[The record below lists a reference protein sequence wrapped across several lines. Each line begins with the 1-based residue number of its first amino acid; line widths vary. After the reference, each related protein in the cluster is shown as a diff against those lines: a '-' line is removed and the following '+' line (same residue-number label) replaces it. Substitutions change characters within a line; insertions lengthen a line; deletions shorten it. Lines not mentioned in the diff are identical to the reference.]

1 MTAQAQ
7 PYKCREQPARQQEV
21 TTTGAKR
28 GAPRETR
35 APGKSGRSELTN
47 EMRKTGPQGQT
58 ETDGWQKEKEGG
70 AVEAGACMQTRAC
83 TRATSAGKCVGLDVS
98 VRRTDEHTW
107 RAVRHGGKRRRLH
120 ETGSGWQGTTTH
132 HPAAGP
138 SRRLKK
144 VGAKRGPTSN
154 LGRSRMKACHAATHE
169 CATWRHG
176 MTCDNGLC

>member
-58 ETDGWQKEKEGG
+58 ETDGWKKGEGG
-70 AVEAGACMQTRAC
+70 GRSGSRCMQADAC
-83 TRATSAGKCVGLDVS
+83 VHARDERWQVRGAGRECAKN
-98 VRRTDEHTW
+98 RRTHVASRTTRGE
-107 RAVRHGGKRRRLH
+107 AQ
-120 ETGSGWQGTTTH
+120 ET
-132 HPAAGP
+132 A
-138 SRRLKK
+138 
-144 VGAKRGPTSN
+144 
-154 LGRSRMKACHAATHE
+154 
-169 CATWRHG
+169 
-176 MTCDNGLC
+176 